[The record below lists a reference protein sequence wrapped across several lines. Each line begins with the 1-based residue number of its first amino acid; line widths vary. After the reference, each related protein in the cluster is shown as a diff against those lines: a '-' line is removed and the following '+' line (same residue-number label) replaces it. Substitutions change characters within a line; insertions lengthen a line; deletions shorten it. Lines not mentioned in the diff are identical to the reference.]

1 MHIKYDYVSCN
12 FFLLF
17 FCLRLSM
24 NRLDDHVIKKKRLS
38 VKMLML
44 TVSLFLSFAY
54 CEGTRGTNLISCLCG
69 FGAFIFY

>member
-1 MHIKYDYVSCN
+1 
-12 FFLLF
+12 
-17 FCLRLSM
+17 M

-44 TVSLFLSFAY
+44 TVSILLSFAY
-54 CEGTRGTNLISCLCG
+54 CEGTRGTNLISCSCG